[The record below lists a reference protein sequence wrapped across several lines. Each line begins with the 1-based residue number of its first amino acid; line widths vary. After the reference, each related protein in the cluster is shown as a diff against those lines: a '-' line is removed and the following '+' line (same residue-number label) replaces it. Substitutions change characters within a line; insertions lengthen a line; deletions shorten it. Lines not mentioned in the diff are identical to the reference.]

1 MDSRLRGN
9 DTSSN
14 LISPQVRKCM
24 SNTTINEN
32 ALKQLFTEARSHHAF
47 LEREISDALLQQ
59 LYDLTK
65 WAPTSFNMS
74 PARFVFVR
82 SKPAKEKLATA
93 LMEANIPQT
102 MQASATV
109 IVATDSEFYEELP
122 RLYPAYD
129 AKPIYANNAVAAE
142 EAGFRNGSLQG
153 GYLMLAA
160 RSLGLDVGP
169 MSGFD
174 AAKLDTLF
182 FPDGKYKSNFLV
194 NLGYGDASKLYPR
207 GPRLSFNEAC
217 SIL

>member
-1 MDSRLRGN
+1 
-9 DTSSN
+9 
-14 LISPQVRKCM
+14 M
-24 SNTTINEN
+24 SNTAINEN
-32 ALKQLFTEARSHHAF
+32 ALKQLFTEARSHHTF
-47 LEREISDALLQQ
+47 LARDIPDALLHQ

-65 WAPTSFNMS
+65 WAPTSFNMC

-102 MQASATV
+102 LQAPVTV
-109 IVATDSEFYEELP
+109 IVATDTEFYNELP
-122 RLYPAYD
+122 RLYPAFD
-129 AKPIYANNAVAAE
+129 AKPIYANNPAAAD

-153 GYLMLAA
+153 AYLMLAA
-160 RSLGLDVGP
+160 RALGLDVGP

-182 FPDGKYKSNFLV
+182 FPDGKYKSNFLI

-207 GPRLSFNEAC
+207 GPRLAFEEVC
-217 SIL
+217 SIV